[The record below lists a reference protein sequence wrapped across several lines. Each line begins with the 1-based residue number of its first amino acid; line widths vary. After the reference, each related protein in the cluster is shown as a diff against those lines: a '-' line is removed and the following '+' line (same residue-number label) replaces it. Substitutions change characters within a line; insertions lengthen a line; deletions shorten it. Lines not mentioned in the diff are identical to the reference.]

1 VANKYTGSDVGQ
13 TGIVVTEVDGTPF
26 VAGVTKL
33 ILSNNTIQDNGNG
46 VVTVNT
52 GGGGAGGVSWGG
64 TAFVGGVATF
74 ANVTTANSTDLA
86 YIYDVDTPPYN
97 KGITVPNIRRNVTTI
112 NRNIGVD
119 NIAGGGGGGTP
130 ATPIPSAFS
139 IIEVIDGGTGLDVEV
154 NIAPSGSG
162 LIMTI
167 LGSSSIGFTA
177 VGGISGVG
185 NDLVF
190 DSPIG
195 SALTIYD
202 SPSQG
207 RWFVLEASGGFGI
220 V

>member
-1 VANKYTGSDVGQ
+1 MANKYTGSDVGQ
-13 TGIVVTEVDGTPF
+13 TGIIVTEVDGTPF

-74 ANVTTANSTDLA
+74 ANVTTANSTDKA
-86 YIYDVDTPPYN
+86 YIYDADTPPYN
-97 KGITVPNIRRNVTTI
+97 KGITVPNIRRNATTI
-112 NRNIGVD
+112 NKNISED
-119 NIAGGGGGGTP
+119 SQSGGGGGGVP
-130 ATPIPSAFS
+130 PSPLNNPYS
-139 IIEVIDGGTGLDVEV
+139 IIRIDDDGDGADVEF
-154 NIAPSGSG
+154 NIPPTGSG
-162 LIMTI
+162 AII
-167 LGSSSIGFTA
+167 NIIGSSSIGFTA

-202 SPSQG
+202 SPSQS
-207 RWFVLEASGGFGI
+207 RWFIIEASGGFGI